1 MILENH
7 KGLNSS
13 LVDAIIDTEEAVIL
27 MKEATV
33 NLNVQEVGIII
44 SALQLLEL
52 RDERYIAR
60 EYGSSTVLYNKFETL
75 MNQMDSSETG
85 LQYDEDASF

>member
-1 MILENH
+1 M
-7 KGLNSS
+7 NSS

-75 MNQMDSSETG
+75 MNQMHSSETG
-85 LQYDEDASF
+85 LHEDEDASF

>member
-1 MILENH
+1 
-7 KGLNSS
+7 
-13 LVDAIIDTEEAVIL
+13 

-60 EYGSSTVLYNKFETL
+60 EYGSSTVLHNKFETL

-85 LQYDEDASF
+85 LQEDEDASF

>member
-1 MILENH
+1 
-7 KGLNSS
+7 
-13 LVDAIIDTEEAVIL
+13 

-52 RDERYIAR
+52 REERYIAR

-85 LQYDEDASF
+85 LQDDEDASF